1 MKDEVVVVTEL
12 AGMELLTAHRTMVE
26 RTAAETMI
34 IETWTI
40 VHTHESMAVRKASM
54 SMTTHLKSKVQ
65 RSVASCSPMVSKHE
79 RSG

>member
-65 RSVASCSPMVSKHE
+65 R
-79 RSG
+79 

>member
-1 MKDEVVVVTEL
+1 MKDEVVVVTGL
-12 AGMELLTAHRTMVE
+12 AAMEPLIAHRMMVE
-26 RTAAETMI
+26 RIVAETMI
-34 IETWTI
+34 IETWTT
-40 VHTHESMAVRKASM
+40 VHTHESMAVRRASM

>member
-12 AGMELLTAHRTMVE
+12 AAMEPLIVHRMIVE
-26 RTAAETMI
+26 RTAAGTMI
-34 IETWTI
+34 IETWTT
-40 VHTHESMAVRKASM
+40 VHTHESMAVRRASM

-65 RSVASCSPMVSKHE
+65 RSVDSCSPMVSKHG